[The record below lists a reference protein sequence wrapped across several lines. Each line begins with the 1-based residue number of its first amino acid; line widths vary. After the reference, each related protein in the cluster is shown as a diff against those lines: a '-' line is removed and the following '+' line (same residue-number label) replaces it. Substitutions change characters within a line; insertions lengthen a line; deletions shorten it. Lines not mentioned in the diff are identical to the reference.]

1 MCFFDTR
8 QLERLML
15 VLETW
20 FENEVWIVVVI
31 WDKMLFFELCGMS
44 NLNRYLR
51 PKARI
56 YLMTLISLNL
66 LKFCNGF

>member
-1 MCFFDTR
+1 MCSFDTG

-31 WDKMLFFELCGMS
+31 WDKMLFSELCGMS

-51 PKARI
+51 PKA
-56 YLMTLISLNL
+56 
-66 LKFCNGF
+66 